1 MRKFAWLLLI
11 LPLLLLVEP
20 AYAQQGISAVTVT
33 TNQDCNDN
41 DPLLNGLDADGDG
54 QKTRVLTDLVQVAV
68 HLSCVASFPR

>member
-33 TNQDCNDN
+33 TNQDGSQDY
-41 DPLLNGLDADGDG
+41 
-54 QKTRVLTDLVQVAV
+54 T
-68 HLSCVASFPR
+68 